1 MRWFTAISAAAAW
14 LCAAPASAV
23 VVGDD
28 APAFRPHLVM
38 VLNDRG
44 GFCSGVVVAR
54 DAILTAGHCTT
65 GAVRLHWR
73 DGAGRPVMVEPGR
86 VTVHPEFRSDAEK
99 TRVRSIDLAIIR
111 TRTPLPAEFRP
122 AHLAGAGTP
131 VPEKEAMLR
140 VVGYGLGLE
149 WDTSSAGKL
158 RSAQIPVVTPHGP
171 GRLLVWLSAKSGSG
185 ACRGDSGGGIF
196 DPSGTL
202 AAITAWSEG
211 TGSRRC
217 GSLTQGVLVAPQRG
231 WIDATLAAAP

>member
-1 MRWFTAISAAAAW
+1 MRRFTAISAAAA
-14 LCAAPASAV
+14 LLFAAPASAV
-23 VVGDD
+23 VVGED

-65 GAVRLHWR
+65 GSIRLHWR
-73 DGAGRPVMVEPGR
+73 DGAGRSVMVEPGR
-86 VTVHPEFRSDAEK
+86 IVVHPEFRNGAEK
-99 TRVRSIDLAIIR
+99 ARVRSIDLAIIR

-122 AHLAGAGTP
+122 VSLAGTGTR
-131 VPEKEAMLR
+131 VPEKDAVLR
-140 VVGYGLGLE
+140 IVGYGLGLE
-149 WDTSSAGKL
+149 WDESSAGKL
-158 RSAQIPVVTPHGP
+158 RSADVPVVTPHGP
-171 GRLLVWLSAKSGSG
+171 GRLLVWLSAKTGSG

-211 TGSRRC
+211 SGSRRC
-217 GSLTQGVLVAPQRG
+217 GTLTQGVLVAPQRA
-231 WIDATLAAAP
+231 WIDATLAAGP